1 MMRLE
6 IWHSLPDNG
15 PDRGKTSMTK
25 RNSLL
30 ATTLLAACLAT
41 SLAGTS
47 FAKSPAPKSS
57 SPSYD
62 LIQPVAPQ
70 SVGMSA
76 EGLKALD
83 AAMAKAVADG
93 DVAGL
98 STLLVRHGKVV
109 QFKTYGQASIDQ
121 AKPMAKDTIL
131 RIYSM
136 TKPITGVAMMMLY
149 EEGKWKL
156 DDPVSKYLPE
166 LGNLTVMS
174 GVDGQGNVLTVPAKR
189 VPTMREL
196 MSHTSGFGYGL
207 DQRSPIDKMFRKA
220 AVLQS
225 NDLADLVTRTSKIPL
240 KFQPGENWSYSIGVD
255 LQGRIVEVLSGQ
267 KFSDF
272 LQQRI
277 FTPLNMKD
285 TAFYVEASKV
295 DRLSDVYATN
305 PATGKLIALSPKM
318 GPQVQDFTKLHGL
331 ESGGG
336 GLTSTAS
343 DYGRFSQ
350 MVLNGGTLDGVRLLK
365 PQTLAL
371 MGVDAI
377 APGIH
382 PDGSLI
388 AGMGTSAFAFKDGV
402 GFGLDFM
409 VVSDPKAAAL
419 PVGKGTLSWGGAAGT
434 WFWIDPT
441 NDLYFVGMIQRM
453 GAKPGG
459 ADLPGQAQ
467 ALTYKALTHPEK

>member
-1 MMRLE
+1 M
-6 IWHSLPDNG
+6 
-15 PDRGKTSMTK
+15 K
-25 RNSLL
+25 RAHLL
-30 ATTLLAACLAT
+30 ATAIITAGLAASVAT
-41 SLAGTS
+41 ASL
-47 FAKSPAPKSS
+47 AKSP

-62 LIQPVAPQ
+62 LVQPVAPQ
-70 SVGMSA
+70 SVGMDA

-83 AAMAKAVADG
+83 VAMAKAVADG

-109 QFKTYGQASIDQ
+109 QFNTYGQASIDKS
-121 AKPMAKDTIL
+121 KPMAKDTIL

-166 LGNLTVMS
+166 LANLTVMS
-174 GVDGQGNVLTVPAKR
+174 GTDAQGNVLIVPAKR

-207 DQRSPIDKMFRKA
+207 DPRGPVDKLFRQA
-220 AVLQS
+220 GVLQS

-295 DRLSDVYATN
+295 DRLSDVYAFN
-305 PATGKLIALSPKM
+305 PVAGKLITLSPKM
-318 GPQVQDFTKLHGL
+318 GPQVQDFTKPRGL

-365 PQTLAL
+365 PQTIAL

-388 AGMGTSAFAFKDGV
+388 AGMGTSAFSFKNGV

-409 VVSDPKAAAL
+409 VVSDPKTAAL

-453 GAKPGG
+453 GPKPGG
-459 ADLPGQAQ
+459 ADLPGQSQ

>member
-1 MMRLE
+1 M
-6 IWHSLPDNG
+6 
-15 PDRGKTSMTK
+15 K
-25 RNSLL
+25 RAHLL
-30 ATTLLAACLAT
+30 ATAIMTAGLAASVAT
-41 SLAGTS
+41 ASL
-47 FAKSPAPKSS
+47 AKSP
-57 SPSYD
+57 SPGYD
-62 LIQPVAPQ
+62 LAQPVAPQ
-70 SVGMSA
+70 SVGMDP

-93 DVAGL
+93 EVAGL

-109 QFKTYGQASIDQ
+109 QFNTYGQASIDR

-166 LGNLTVMS
+166 LANLTVMS
-174 GVDGQGNVLTVPAKR
+174 GTDAQGNVLTVPAKR
-189 VPTMREL
+189 APTMREL

-207 DQRSPIDKMFRKA
+207 DPRGPIDKLFRQA
-220 AVLQS
+220 GVLQS

-285 TAFYVEASKV
+285 TAFYVETSKV
-295 DRLSDVYATN
+295 DRLSDVYAFN
-305 PATGKLIALSPKM
+305 PVAGKLITLSPKM
-318 GPQVQDFTKLHGL
+318 GPQVQDFTKPRTL

-336 GLTSTAS
+336 GLTSTA
-343 DYGRFSQ
+343 R
-350 MVLNGGTLDGVRLLK
+350 
-365 PQTLAL
+365 
-371 MGVDAI
+371 
-377 APGIH
+377 
-382 PDGSLI
+382 
-388 AGMGTSAFAFKDGV
+388 
-402 GFGLDFM
+402 
-409 VVSDPKAAAL
+409 AAA
-419 PVGKGTLSWGGAAGT
+419 V
-434 WFWIDPT
+434 
-441 NDLYFVGMIQRM
+441 
-453 GAKPGG
+453 
-459 ADLPGQAQ
+459 
-467 ALTYKALTHPEK
+467 